1 MQKKKEMIL
10 FLENMFERDYLKK
23 INRIPNNKKFYTTTE
38 LVAIFSFFYEN
49 RQYTKL
55 RNMFLESVITLETM
69 VKLKDI
75 FGEDLILYLMLLN
88 KTPEIKNKDLYSLFS
103 KTKLNSIKLE
113 LLSYTK
119 NEKEKY
125 ERLINHIGE
134 RK

>member
-1 MQKKKEMIL
+1 
-10 FLENMFERDYLKK
+10 
-23 INRIPNNKKFYTTTE
+23 
-38 LVAIFSFFYEN
+38 
-49 RQYTKL
+49 
-55 RNMFLESVITLETM
+55 MFLESVITLETM